1 MGPGVKRVT
10 RFAAATALATSL
22 AYLLAVPA
30 HAQNRAAGAKPAVAP
45 AVAAPAAKAQDR
57 MVVDARELVYD
68 NDKKT
73 VAAVG
78 DVQILYQGRT
88 IEADRVIYDQGNKR
102 VTAIGNARITE
113 SNGTVITGDKF
124 NLTDDFRDGF
134 IDSLRVV
141 NPDKTRFSA
150 PRAERTDGE
159 TFVFDKGIYTACEP
173 CKDNPERPPLWQV
186 RATRII
192 HKKSE
197 QTIYYEDARLE
208 FAGIPMAYVPFMSG
222 PDATV
227 KRKSGF
233 LSPKFMNTSALG
245 FGVGLPYFFN
255 LAPNYDLTLTPTYLT
270 RQGFLGQAEWR
281 HRLETGSYTIRASGI
296 FQQEPQAFLPSPLG
310 PADKD
315 FRGSIET
322 NGKFFINPRW
332 TFGWNAS
339 MSTDRWFYKNYR
351 VLNESLSSLSYLQEA
366 TSTAYLNGQSATAW
380 FDMRGYYF
388 QPLNYQDWQKQ
399 QPVVLPVIDYDKRVH
414 KPSFLGGEVEFNVN
428 ITSLTR
434 DTAAF
439 SELPEQKTYLLTS
452 PSYSLYDG
460 CAVYQKD
467 QCLVRGIAGNVSR
480 ATIQASWRRNIID
493 PLGQVWTPYASL
505 RADIFSINPDTTG
518 YINSRVATIADTS
531 DEVFGRAMP
540 AIGLMYRYPFVAKTG
555 WGTHIVEPVAQ
566 IVARPNETNSLRIA
580 NEDAQSLVFDANN
593 LFEWSSKFSGYD
605 RVEGGT
611 RANVGALYTGRF
623 GKEAFANLLIG
634 QSFQLGGRNSF
645 ASGDLVN
652 TGLNSGLDT
661 DASDIVARAQL
672 SPFQGFFL
680 TGATRLDSTTYEAQR
695 VDAAATY
702 ANKIFTASVGYGRYE
717 PQPDLGISRRR
728 EGLSLN
734 GSLRVTE
741 NWRVR
746 GGVLFDL
753 DKYKYDRERYRDLYA
768 AYLAAPTLNTAP
780 VYPNTGPF
788 QTASTSIGLNY
799 TDECTVFD
807 ISYSQSYADRQSG
820 ATKDTRTVMFRLEL
834 RTLGEISYS
843 QNLGGTSSNGDGV
856 SSSN

>member
-1 MGPGVKRVT
+1 MGSGVKRVA

-22 AYLLAVPA
+22 AYLLAAPA
-30 HAQNRAAGAKPAVAP
+30 HAQNRAAGAKPAA
-45 AVAAPAAKAQDR
+45 AAAAAPAKAPDR

-159 TFVFDKGIYTACEP
+159 TFIFDKGIYTACEP

-186 RATRII
+186 RSARII

-208 FAGIPMAYVPFMSG
+208 FAGIPMAYIPYMSG
-222 PDATV
+222 PDSTV

-233 LSPKFMNTSALG
+233 LSPTLFNTSALG
-245 FGVGLPYFFN
+245 FGVGLPYFIN

-281 HRLETGSYTIRASGI
+281 HRLMNGSYSIRASGI
-296 FQQEPQAFLPSPLG
+296 FQQEPQAYLPSPLG
-310 PADKD
+310 PRDKD

-332 TFGWNAS
+332 NFGWNAS

-351 VLNESLSSLSYLQEA
+351 IRNEAVSSTTYLQEV
-366 TSTAYLNGQSATAW
+366 TSTAYLNGQSETAW

-428 ITSLTR
+428 ITSLNR

-439 SELPEQKTYLLTS
+439 SEVPQQKTYLLTD
-452 PSYSLYDG
+452 PYSLYDG
-460 CAVYQKD
+460 CAVYQKS
-467 QCLVRGIAGNVSR
+467 QCLVRGLAGNMTR
-480 ATIQASWRRNIID
+480 ASVQASWRRNFID
-493 PLGQVWTPYASL
+493 PLGQVWTPYASV
-505 RADIFSINPDTTG
+505 RADIFSINPDTNG
-518 YINSRVATIADTS
+518 VINARVKTIADTS
-531 DEVFGRAMP
+531 DEVFGRVMP
-540 AIGLMYRYPFVAKTG
+540 AIGLMYRYPFVAKTD
-555 WGTHIVEPVAQ
+555 WGTHIIEPVAQ

-593 LFEWSSKFSGYD
+593 LFEWSGKFSGYD
-605 RVEGGT
+605 RLEGGT

-623 GKEAFANLLIG
+623 GKEAFANFLIG
-634 QSFQLGGRNSF
+634 QSYQLAGRNSYT
-645 ASGDLVN
+645 SGDLLN

-661 DASDIVARAQL
+661 DSSDIVARAQF
-672 SPFQGFFL
+672 SPFKGFFL
-680 TGATRLDSTTYEAQR
+680 TGATRLDSTTFEAQR

-702 ANKIFTASVGYGRYE
+702 SNKIFSASLGYGRYE
-717 PQPDLGISRRR
+717 PQPELGISRRR

-734 GSLRVTE
+734 GSINVTT
-741 NWRVR
+741 NWSFRA
-746 GGVLFDL
+746 GVLFDL
-753 DKYKYDRERYRDLYA
+753 DKYKYDRERYRDLYQS
-768 AYLAAPTLNTAP
+768 YLAAPAVTAVP
-780 VYPNTGPF
+780 IYPNTGPF
-788 QTASTSIGLNY
+788 QTASTSFGINY

-807 ISYSQSYADRQSG
+807 IRYLQSYADRQAGS
-820 ATKDTRTVMFRLEL
+820 TKDTRTIMFRLEL

-843 QNLGGTSSNGDGV
+843 QNVGAASTSDGI
-856 SSSN
+856 SQ